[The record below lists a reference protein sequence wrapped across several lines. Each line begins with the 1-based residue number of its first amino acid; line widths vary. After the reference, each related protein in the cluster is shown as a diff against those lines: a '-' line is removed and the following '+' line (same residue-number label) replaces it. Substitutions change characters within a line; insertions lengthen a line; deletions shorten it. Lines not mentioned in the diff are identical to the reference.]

1 VARDEALNFYYQENL
16 DLLQCL
22 GAEVVPFS
30 LLKDEELPEDLQ
42 GIYLGGG
49 FPELFAGRLSANRSM
64 RGSVR
69 DFFAAGGVIYA
80 ECGGLMVL
88 CEALIDFDGR
98 RHEMMGLVPATA
110 AMRRDQ
116 LSLGYVSVESLRD
129 TVLARAGERYR
140 AQTFHYSVLQG
151 ARFQPALKLYHGANA
166 SFDGYAD
173 RNLFATY
180 VHAYFA
186 GQPALARRFVDR
198 CRGVMHSS
206 RKQQ

>member
-1 VARDEALNFYYQENL
+1 
-16 DLLQCL
+16 
-22 GAEVVPFS
+22 
-30 LLKDEELPEDLQ
+30 
-42 GIYLGGG
+42 
-49 FPELFAGRLSANRSM
+49 M
-64 RGSVR
+64 RG
-69 DFFAAGGVIYA
+69 
-80 ECGGLMVL
+80 
-88 CEALIDFDGR
+88 
-98 RHEMMGLVPATA
+98 
-110 AMRRDQ
+110 DQ

-140 AQTFHYSVLQG
+140 AQTFHYSVLQE

-206 RKQQ
+206 RRQQ